1 MILLCVLLVF
11 LPIGVLVQYSP
22 RGWGKGFREAL
33 RGTGLS
39 DFSVSALAA
48 GWMVVG
54 VAALAALLAR
64 IF

>member
-1 MILLCVLLVF
+1 MMLLCVLLAF

-22 RGWGKGFREAL
+22 RGWGRDFREAL

-39 DFSVSALAA
+39 DFSISALAA

-54 VAALAALLAR
+54 VASLAALLAR